1 MSEKGPLADFSLR
14 LLESGVCDPWWR
26 GKLLGEMGNLGDA
39 LESSQSWLMGQSVEE
54 AGEAGADASGAS
66 GASSSGRVRRRESL
80 PRPPPHTG
88 DWSPLAL
95 PLVM

>member
-1 MSEKGPLADFSLR
+1 METSVRFGKGIVPLADFVSLA
-14 LLESGVCDPWWR
+14 LAKSFESWMVMTDIFG
-26 GKLLGEMGNLGDA
+26 
-39 LESSQSWLMGQSVEE
+39 ESSEVGSEGM
-54 AGEAGADASGAS
+54 AGEARDASG

-80 PRPPPHTG
+80 PRAPPHTG